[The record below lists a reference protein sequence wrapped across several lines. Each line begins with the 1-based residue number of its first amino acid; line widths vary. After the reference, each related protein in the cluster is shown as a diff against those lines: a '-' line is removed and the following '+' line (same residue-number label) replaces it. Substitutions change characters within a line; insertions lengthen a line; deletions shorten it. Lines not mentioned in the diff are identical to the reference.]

1 MCDFGSHWAGLA
13 VKSSRALP
21 VTFAIPIILFEVLMK
36 PREVDGIILSLERWV
51 KVNIILKYPFLCY
64 RNKFGWKTGPLEIW
78 SSEKNLRLYKWNCF
92 LLYGFEWLHPDLP
105 MFPSVWPLLVK
116 CHVAVC
122 LTFIAQ
128 LPSHSHFRKIYCL
141 SAFTLNVSKA
151 EWS

>member
-64 RNKFGWKTGPLEIW
+64 RNKFG
-78 SSEKNLRLYKWNCF
+78 
-92 LLYGFEWLHPDLP
+92 
-105 MFPSVWPLLVK
+105 
-116 CHVAVC
+116 
-122 LTFIAQ
+122 
-128 LPSHSHFRKIYCL
+128 
-141 SAFTLNVSKA
+141 
-151 EWS
+151 